1 MDETTPHLHL
11 NLIPIADGRLCAKQ
25 LFDRKALQ
33 GLQTEFYTVVGKKWN
48 LQRGKELKNTD
59 GISDADL
66 KSLARTLFPALREY
80 LSSEQGQK
88 DYAEWKRSQLNN
100 SI

>member
-1 MDETTPHLHL
+1 MSGE
-11 NLIPIADGRLCAKQ
+11 NKQ
-25 LFDRKALQ
+25 
-33 GLQTEFYTVVGKKWN
+33 
-48 LQRGKELKNTD
+48 LKNTD
-59 GISDADL
+59 G
-66 KSLARTLFPALREY
+66 RTLFPALREY

>member
-1 MDETTPHLHL
+1 MSGE
-11 NLIPIADGRLCAKQ
+11 NKQ
-25 LFDRKALQ
+25 
-33 GLQTEFYTVVGKKWN
+33 
-48 LQRGKELKNTD
+48 LKNTD

-80 LSSEQGQK
+80 LSSEQGQR

-100 SI
+100 SIKENILLHS